1 MAEACPPERQRQPP
15 PASRSNRRTYG
26 VSVRASPTG
35 ASRHVAAGLLVFV
48 AAACGGGAERSVPS
62 PPLQQPATSEVVV
75 LPAPA
80 LTTATT
86 RPCRPAPL
94 EARAAAVLV
103 LGIGQATT
111 SESPVA
117 AQVAALGVGG
127 IVLLGPNV
135 VDTAQVTA
143 LIDGLRRQ
151 APRRLLIS
159 VDEEGGRVSR
169 LRPIIGPTPSARLL
183 GQRPLAEV
191 AATAAERGGVLDSL
205 GFDLVLAPV
214 VDADG
219 GPAGGAIGDRAF
231 AATPAEAGLRAAAF
245 VEGFRRSGVAATA
258 KHFPGQGGLAD
269 SHDGTVLSDTP
280 LSQLERVAAAA
291 FGPVIDAGVPA
302 VMMSH
307 VTYSALGVR
316 PASLEP
322 AAYRLL
328 RSMGFDGVAVTDAVG
343 MSAVTSQWS
352 LPEAAVQ
359 ALIAGADLVLATPAD
374 TATAMRD
381 AIAAAVTDGRLPEA
395 RLNQAVRRV
404 VTLSG
409 EDPSTMV
416 CT

>member
-1 MAEACPPERQRQPP
+1 MRV
-15 PASRSNRRTYG
+15 SRT
-26 VSVRASPTG
+26 RASHPI
-35 ASRHVAAGLLVFV
+35 AAGLVVLL
-48 AAACGGGAERSVPS
+48 AAACGGGVERSTAPS
-62 PPLQQPATSEVVV
+62 PPPQPPVTGEVAVP
-75 LPAPA
+75 PAPA
-80 LTTATT
+80 LTTPTT
-86 RPCRPAPL
+86 RPCQPAPL

-111 SESPVA
+111 SEAPLA

-143 LIDGLRRQ
+143 LIDGLRRR

-169 LRPIIGPTPSARLL
+169 LRPIIGPTPSARVL

-191 AATAAERGGVLDSL
+191 TAVAADRGAVLDRL

-219 GPAGGAIGDRAF
+219 GPAGAAIGDRAF
-231 AATPAEAGLRAAAF
+231 SATPAEAGQRAAAF
-245 VEGFRRSGVAATA
+245 VEGVRRSGVASTA

-269 SHDGTVLSDTP
+269 SHDGTVLSNAP
-280 LSQLERVAAAA
+280 FSQVERMATAA
-291 FGPVIDAGVPA
+291 FRPVIDAGVPA

-307 VTYSALGVR
+307 VTYSALGAH

-374 TATAMRD
+374 RATAMRD

-395 RLNQAVRRV
+395 RLDQAVRRV
-404 VTLSG
+404 ITLG
-409 EDPSTMV
+409 GDDPSTMV